1 MPGHHHVPTRI
12 KGVVAACFAMTGVLT
27 LHATADDFTETATR
41 HLMQS
46 VESQP
51 DGTHLARLSSLRL
64 LRDPAMKDL
73 FYKLLQHEDWLVQVH
88 ALLGLA
94 EIEDGSRLDPW
105 LVTQVDPQA
114 REQIIA
120 NAIDMN
126 LIDQEGMQKILE
138 WDHLESGNRLLLMA
152 ELQNLELEV
161 DQEKLESLAN
171 DNDLVIASVASLL
184 LARDGELAPLSNISA
199 RLAGASPSERI
210 GVLQRLIEVIRIYEI
225 TSATPWLN
233 EMLDTDIDND
243 DLTYWGTFTLMSL
256 NPELGR
262 PHWNR
267 MVGPSP
273 TYRMRIMGAL
283 QFLEAKLAPDADA
296 RARLRAGDDPLINRI
311 LDTAEAM
318 ENDQS
323 ITVHVKELIDTGHPR
338 VIDWAMRS
346 ARDFKPAEA
355 IEIYGYFID
364 LPETTRR
371 RSLEVTQRSQAISA
385 MATLLDIAPE
395 QALQRLRDAEDDSM
409 LQQTLLMGS
418 LQSQHPELPR
428 TIASLR
434 RIGSSRPDSLALLLL
449 ARNGEQLSP
458 TDLQQLGRI
467 SAGGGQLTDTL
478 QIQAAWLY
486 LKHTDGLQAALVRL
500 APAD

>member
-1 MPGHHHVPTRI
+1 MSGHHDAHTRI
-12 KGVVAACFAMTGVLT
+12 KGIVAACFAMTGLLT
-27 LHATADDFTETATR
+27 LHASADEFTETATR

-46 VESQP
+46 VEIQQ
-51 DGTHLARLSSLRL
+51 DGTHLSRLSSLRL

-105 LVTQVDPQA
+105 LVTQIDPLA
-114 REQIIA
+114 RENVIA
-120 NAIDMN
+120 NAIDME
-126 LIDQEGMQKILE
+126 LIDREGMQKILD

-152 ELQNLELEV
+152 ELQSLDLEIDLET
-161 DQEKLESLAN
+161 LESLAN
-171 DNDLVIASVASLL
+171 DNDLLIAGIASLL
-184 LARDGELAPLSNISA
+184 LAREGELAPMSNISA
-199 RLAGASPSERI
+199 RLAKASPSERQS
-210 GVLQRLIEVIRIYEI
+210 VMQRLIEVIRIYKV
-225 TSATPWLN
+225 TSATAWLN
-233 EMLDTDIDND
+233 EMLDADIEND
-243 DLTYWGTFTLMSL
+243 DLTYWGTFTLITL
-256 NPELGR
+256 DPKLGR

-267 MVGPSP
+267 MLGSSP
-273 TYRMRIMGAL
+273 TYRQRIMAAL
-283 QFLEAKLAPDADA
+283 QFLEAEQAPDADA
-296 RARLRAGDDPLINRI
+296 RARLRASDDPLINRI
-311 LDTAEAM
+311 LDAAEALA
-318 ENDQS
+318 NGQP
-323 ITVHVKELIDTGHPR
+323 ITAHVKGLIDTGHPR

-346 ARDFKPAEA
+346 ARDFPSAEA

-371 RSLEVTQRSQAISA
+371 RSLEVAQRSQAISA
-385 MATLLDIAPE
+385 MATLLEIAPGN
-395 QALQRLRDAEDDSM
+395 ALQRLRDAEDDSM

-418 LQSQHPELPR
+418 LQSQHPELPG
-428 TIASLR
+428 TVASLR

-458 TDLQQLGRI
+458 ADLQQLGRI

-500 APAD
+500 SPAD